1 MDVESALHSL
11 KRDIKN
17 VVQTHRISVP
27 VLSVRLDALRVIGP
41 VCKIERTFFFFNIT
55 ASESKKRY
63 QSLTVPEN
71 LRIDFWR
78 VLSD

>member
-1 MDVESALHSL
+1 MDVESPLHSL

-41 VCKIERTFFFFNIT
+41 VCKIERTFFFNIT
-55 ASESKKRY
+55 ASESKKGI
-63 QSLTVPEN
+63 N
-71 LRIDFWR
+71 L
-78 VLSD
+78 